1 MYTFFNNIMYI
12 SCTISCV
19 FYVLIFIGVI
29 TVAIEPSDLTV
40 VEVNTEAQFDCEAS
54 GYKSDVFM
62 YQWKLN
68 GTDIADATDTSL
80 IISSADII
88 HSGRYVCSVTNHWS
102 EVEDSNP
109 TDLIVTS
116 KCASLSCAL

>member
-1 MYTFFNNIMYI
+1 M
-12 SCTISCV
+12 SCTFHVQYHVCLCI
-19 FYVLIFIGVI
+19 IFIGVI

-40 VEVNTEAQFDCEAS
+40 VEVSTEAQFDCEAS

-68 GTDIADATDTSL
+68 GTDIADATDANLT
-80 IISSADII
+80 ISSADII
-88 HSGRYVCSVTNHWS
+88 HSGRYTCSVTNHWD

-116 KCASLSCAL
+116 KCASLSYALWCLH